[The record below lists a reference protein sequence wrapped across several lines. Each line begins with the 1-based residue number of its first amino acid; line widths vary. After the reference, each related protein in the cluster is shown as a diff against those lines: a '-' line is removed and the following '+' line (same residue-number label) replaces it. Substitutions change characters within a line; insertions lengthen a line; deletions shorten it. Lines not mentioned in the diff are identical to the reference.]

1 MPERSD
7 LEALFLTHLPAVE
20 RILGAL
26 ARRHG
31 VAGDD
36 AEEFAAWAKMRLV
49 ENDYAILAKF
59 RGESSITTYLT
70 VVLATLHREY
80 RVTEWGRW
88 RPSAAAQREGPIAVR
103 LETLTERDGMTLGQ
117 AAELLRTTG
126 ETTLSDRELGA
137 LAMRFPMRTPLRP
150 VQVGDPRAD
159 APDRARADDLLEQD
173 QAAAECLAARQALDE
188 ALGGLPDEDRLV
200 VRLHYMEAMSVA
212 DIARG
217 LALPQKPLYK
227 RLDRVLQRLR
237 RELERAGVT
246 REYVQTLSAGGT

>member
-1 MPERSD
+1 MPERSQ
-7 LEALFLTHLPAVE
+7 LEALFLAHLPFVE
-20 RILGAL
+20 RILGAQ

-31 VAGDD
+31 VTGDD

-49 ENDYAILAKF
+49 ENDYAILVRF
-59 RGESSITTYLT
+59 RGESSLSTYLT
-70 VVLATLHREY
+70 VVLATLQREY
-80 RVTEWGRW
+80 RVAEWGRW
-88 RPSAAAQREGPIAVR
+88 RSSTAARRAGPVAVR
-103 LETLTERDGMTLGQ
+103 LETLTQRDGMTLGQ

-137 LAMRFPMRTPLRP
+137 LAMRFPMRAPLRP
-150 VQVGDPRAD
+150 VKVGDARAD
-159 APDRARADDLLEQD
+159 APGSTRADDLIEND
-173 QAAAECLAARQALDE
+173 HAASECIAARRALDD
-188 ALGGLPDEDRLV
+188 ALGRLPDEDRLV

-227 RLDRVLQRLR
+227 RLDRALRQLR

-246 REYVQTLSAGGT
+246 REYVQTLVARGT